1 MSLRRSFAVARKEGR
16 HILRDRRSLAMA
28 LAVPIL
34 MLLLFGLALSLDVDK
49 IPTMVF
55 DKDQTAKSRELIQQF
70 KGSRYFE
77 IVGYTDNY
85 QAIERAID
93 RNEILLAVVIP
104 PDYSRKTTSGREVS
118 VQLLIDG
125 SNSNTASIALGYA
138 ESVVRLYSAEL
149 RSEGRNRKAGS
160 SSGSIQS
167 APPINPELRVWYN
180 SRLESKNYVVPGLIA
195 VILMIIGSVLTSM
208 TIAREWE
215 MGTMEQLLST
225 PLRPAELVLGKMM
238 AYFVVGIVDLSISI
252 ACAVYVFAVPLRGSF
267 LLLVATSC
275 LFLLGTLFWGIY
287 LSAVT
292 KTQLAAYQLAM
303 LSSFLPS
310 FMLSGFVYAIESMP
324 APIQAFSHLVSARY
338 FVTILKGIF
347 LKGVGLEV
355 LWVDTLFLAA
365 YATVVF
371 FLATR
376 KLKQKIV

>member
-1 MSLRRSFAVARKEGR
+1 MSLRRTIAVARKEGR
-16 HILRDRRSLAMA
+16 HILRDPRSLGMA

-34 MLLLFGLALSLDVDK
+34 MLLLFGVALSLDVDR
-49 IPTMVF
+49 IPTMIF
-55 DKDQTAKSRELIQQF
+55 DSDQTAKSRELIQQF
-70 KGSRYFE
+70 RGSRYFE

-85 QAIERAID
+85 KAIEHGID
-93 RNEILLAVVIP
+93 RNQVLLAVVIP
-104 PDYSRKTTSGREVS
+104 PDYSRRLASGKQVN

-149 RSEGRNRKAGS
+149 RSEGQNRKAGS
-160 SSGSIQS
+160 SGSSQI
-167 APPINPELRVWYN
+167 APPADPMLRVWYN

-225 PLRPAELVLGKMM
+225 PLRPVELVLGKMM
-238 AYFVVGIVDLSISI
+238 AYFVVGMADLSISI
-252 ACAVYVFAVPLRGSF
+252 ACGVYVFQVPLRGSF
-267 LLLVATSC
+267 LLLVGTSC

-292 KTQLAAYQLAM
+292 RTQLAAYQLAM
-303 LSSFLPS
+303 LSSFLPA

-324 APIQAFSHLVSARY
+324 APIQAFSHLVSASY

-371 FLATR
+371 FLAAR
-376 KLKQKIV
+376 KLKQKIT

>member
-1 MSLRRSFAVARKEGR
+1 MSLRRTMAVARKEGR
-16 HILRDRRSLAMA
+16 HILRDPRSLGMA
-28 LAVPIL
+28 LAVPVL
-34 MLLLFGLALSLDVDK
+34 MLLLFGMALSLDVDE
-49 IPTMVF
+49 IPIMVF
-55 DKDQTAKSRELIQQF
+55 DRDQTAKSRELIQQF
-70 KGSRYFE
+70 RGSRYFE
-77 IVGYTDNY
+77 IIAYTDNY
-85 QAIERAID
+85 KAIERAID
-93 RNEILLAVVIP
+93 RNEIRLAVVIP
-104 PDYSRKTTSGREVS
+104 PDYSRLISSGKQAS
-118 VQLLIDG
+118 VQFLVDG
-125 SNSNTASIALGYA
+125 SDSNTASIAMGYA
-138 ESVVRLYSAEL
+138 ESVVRLYSLEL
-149 RSEGRNRKAGS
+149 RTEGQNRKAGS
-160 SSGSIQS
+160 SGSSQI
-167 APPINPELRVWYN
+167 APPVNPLLRVWYN

-225 PLRPAELVLGKMM
+225 PLRPAELVLGKML
-238 AYFVVGIVDLSISI
+238 AYFVVGMIDLTISI
-252 ACAVYVFAVPLRGSF
+252 ACGVYVFEVPLRGSV

-292 KTQLAAYQLAM
+292 RTQLAAYQLAM
-303 LSSFLPS
+303 LSSFLPA